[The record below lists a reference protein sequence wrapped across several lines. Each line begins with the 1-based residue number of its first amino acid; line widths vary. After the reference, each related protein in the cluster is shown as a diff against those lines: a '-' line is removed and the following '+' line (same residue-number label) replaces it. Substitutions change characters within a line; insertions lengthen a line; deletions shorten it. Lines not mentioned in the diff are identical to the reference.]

1 MNIPRELQRSTPRSV
16 ELTGG
21 GRVALIL
28 SFLFVVVALVGGP
41 LMHEAALRSR
51 EQVSRR
57 VKEAVATEGIVR
69 TVKRDDGKWRV
80 NYVFTVGGRT
90 ITGKAAVKK
99 KVEPQARI
107 PIFYSPSDPEDN
119 WAGERPPR
127 AMPIFLAPLLGVLL
141 LVVAGLLQL
150 KLRRDRF
157 LLENGRAAV
166 AVATGSKAVLQ
177 GDGTAYATQFEYRTL
192 SGGTAIGK
200 LDTEGGIAVGTEFIV
215 VFDSDQPT
223 KLVKYPL
230 SMVRIAE

>member
-1 MNIPRELQRSTPRSV
+1 MTIPRELLRSKPRSV
-16 ELTGG
+16 ELTGS
-21 GRVALIL
+21 GRVALSL
-28 SFLFVVVALVGGP
+28 SFLLVVVALVGGP
-41 LMHEAALRSR
+41 LMHEAAIGSR
-51 EQVSRR
+51 ERVNRR
-57 VKEAVATEGIVR
+57 VRQAVAATGVIR

-90 ITGKAAVKK
+90 ITGKAAVKRR
-99 KVEPQARI
+99 VEPQARI

-119 WAGERPPR
+119 WTGERPPR
-127 AMPIFLAPLLGVLL
+127 AMPIFLAPVFGVLL

-166 AVATGSKAVLQ
+166 AVARGSQAASQ
-177 GDGTAYATQFEYRTL
+177 GEAPGHATQFEYRTL
-192 SGGTAIGK
+192 SGGTASGT
-200 LDTEGGIAVGTEFIV
+200 LNSEGGIAVGTEFIV